1 MVAVGRGCCWVVTVG
16 LCGVLYVG
24 GGDVDVG
31 VVGDVMWLCGVL
43 YVGGGDVGVGVVGDV
58 SVGVVLTRQSGRRFV
73 LVANGGRWWWKMMAG
88 GGLCWLMVVV
98 GGKW

>member
-1 MVAVGRGCCWVVTVG
+1 M
-16 LCGVLYVG
+16 CGVLYVG

-58 SVGVVLTRQSGRRFV
+58 SVGTVGDDSVSVLAM
-73 LVANGGRWWWKMMAG
+73 L
-88 GGLCWLMVVV
+88 L
-98 GGKW
+98 